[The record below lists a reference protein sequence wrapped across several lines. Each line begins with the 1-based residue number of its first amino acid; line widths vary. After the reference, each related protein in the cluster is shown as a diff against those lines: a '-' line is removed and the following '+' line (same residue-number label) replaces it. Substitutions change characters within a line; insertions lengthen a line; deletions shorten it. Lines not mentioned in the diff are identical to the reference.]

1 MDEFFYL
8 CLLYHSNFFKQ
19 NFDLAEN
26 TSASDW
32 PLLQSS
38 LHASEQV
45 VAGLITFIGQH
56 SNNRRGGASN
66 NNMLPNGINSQYGGE
81 RSGSAQESASFVGA
95 NLHHNSR
102 YKTSM
107 CRDLTLHGSCPRG
120 KNCSFAHSP
129 VEMDQ

>member
-1 MDEFFYL
+1 MQETKI
-8 CLLYHSNFFKQ
+8 SNHDFHF
-19 NFDLAEN
+19 LEN

-32 PLLQSS
+32 PLLQNS

-56 SNNRRGGASN
+56 SSNRRGGGGN
-66 NNMLPNGINSQYGGE
+66 NNSLQNCLNSPYGGE
-81 RSGSAQESASFVGA
+81 RSGSSLESSSIVGGSGSGY
-95 NLHHNSR
+95 HNSR

-129 VEMDQ
+129 TEMEQ